1 LCKVGYAF
9 IQFSFTLVHDGRFI
23 RSAPLVTPVFPYPY
37 FSYMPSYID
46 LFLLIPFG
54 LAAWRGWKNGLVMEI
69 FYLLA
74 LFAGL
79 YGGFYLSDYA
89 AQILRDKAGMTS
101 DNMPIISFVIVFA
114 IILVGLYFLGKL
126 ITQTVSAGGGEKWN
140 QFGGALFSL
149 TKAALFL
156 SVIFLFVDSVNQKT
170 GFIPE
175 EQTDKSYLYKP
186 LKNFSVTILP
196 MVKGSDFYRELYDH
210 GSDMVVENSKKK

>member
-1 LCKVGYAF
+1 
-9 IQFSFTLVHDGRFI
+9 
-23 RSAPLVTPVFPYPY
+23 
-37 FSYMPSYID
+37 
-46 LFLLIPFG
+46 
-54 LAAWRGWKNGLVMEI
+54 MEI

-89 AQILRDKAGMTS
+89 SQILRDKAGMS
-101 DNMPIISFVIVFA
+101 SENMPIISFVVVFA

-156 SVIFLFVDSVNQKT
+156 SVIFLFVDSLNQKT
-170 GFIPE
+170 GFIPD
-175 EQTDKSYLYKP
+175 EQKTKSYLYEP
-186 LKNFSVTILP
+186 LKEFSLTLLP
-196 MVKGSDFYRELYDH
+196 MVKSSDFYHELYDH
-210 GSDMVVENSKKK
+210 GSDLVVENSSKK

>member
-1 LCKVGYAF
+1 MRKLHFATPKFFGLALHFTTF
-9 IQFSFTLVHDGRFI
+9 IKSSRAV
-23 RSAPLVTPVFPYPY
+23 SATFLHPY
-37 FSYMPSYID
+37 FFFMPSYID

-54 LAAWRGWKNGLVMEI
+54 LAVWRGWKNGLVMEI

-149 TKAALFL
+149 TKAALFI
-156 SVIFLFVDSVNQKT
+156 SVIFLFIDSVNQKT

>member
-1 LCKVGYAF
+1 
-9 IQFSFTLVHDGRFI
+9 
-23 RSAPLVTPVFPYPY
+23 
-37 FSYMPSYID
+37 
-46 LFLLIPFG
+46 
-54 LAAWRGWKNGLVMEI
+54 MEI

-89 AQILRDKAGMTS
+89 SQILRDKAGMTS
-101 DNMPIISFVIVFA
+101 ENMPIISFVIVFA

-126 ITQTVSAGGGEKWN
+126 ITQTVSAGGAEKWN

-149 TKAALFL
+149 TKAALFI

-170 GFIPE
+170 GFISN

-186 LKNFSVTILP
+186 LKNFSVTVLP
-196 MVKGSDFYRELYDH
+196 MVKSSDFYRELYDH
-210 GSDMVVENSKKK
+210 GSNMVVENSAKK